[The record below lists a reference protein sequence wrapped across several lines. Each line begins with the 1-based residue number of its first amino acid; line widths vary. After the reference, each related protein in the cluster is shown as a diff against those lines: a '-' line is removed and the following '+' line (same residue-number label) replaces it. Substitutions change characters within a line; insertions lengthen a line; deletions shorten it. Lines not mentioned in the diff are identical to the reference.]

1 MMQATSVNSSR
12 AVVNLNGDWER
23 QVHDKQV
30 GTVPCPSSLR
40 PSGLY
45 SLRRE
50 FLLPRIATHERA
62 ILRFNAVN
70 YHGTVSLNGKQL
82 GTTIPYVP
90 QEFDCTQQ
98 AQEGRNLV
106 EVQIVDAGTGPNG
119 LGKDEVVFGTPG
131 GWESSGGIIR
141 DAYAEIRPRSYVE
154 NVRFGYRLL
163 DSYGKAACTAQIFVW
178 SSESGDGDCELVLS
192 WGRSEV
198 ARAKARVQLKAG
210 AKSTAELAFDLN
222 DVALWSPAEPNL
234 YELKVTLKGPATED
248 HWSCRTGFREIRI
261 QGRNFLLNG
270 ERLVLK
276 GTCRHD
282 MWAGQGFTLS
292 PRQQEKDMQMIK
304 AHGANFVRLVHYPHD
319 RRIID
324 LAEELGLLVSEE
336 PGFWQVD
343 FTKVERPFID
353 LGLRVL
359 ETTIRRDWNSPAV
372 MAWLLGN
379 ESVFTAS
386 YLNEGKQLCNTLDP
400 IFRPVSVAHINGPI
414 PKATKLFDEAGL
426 DFYDYHAYEFSEDK
440 FIKIPQEFG
449 PAKPLTFTEWG
460 WEDGG
465 HGDLFHERDFDDLLE
480 QTEAGNVAGHTFW
493 SWNDMRQ
500 YTREDWA
507 THDGILLSGAV
518 TEDRNTREPI
528 YSRLA
533 ALFAGRREIPQ
544 YTAPAAPRLLPLR
557 WLPFSPGSTH
567 AIVEL
572 QALADSRSGK
582 ESWAALESSLKQFW
596 ASSKMGKEQ
605 WTRTGSRFRLWQA
618 PVVEI
623 AGVSFRSAIVED
635 DIRPLIL
642 TAEVPE
648 ITIPIDR
655 QCSKLHILGQV
666 TLPNGYPLRGRAGET
681 AAIYSIVG
689 ANGGSQDIPVRNG
702 IEVAQA
708 NRIFEATRI
717 DPVATGAQPA
727 LEFVKDIVREQ
738 YQFLLWS
745 VSVTPGRIRSL
756 RCKLNSGQPALAILA
771 ITTEV

>member
-1 MMQATSVNSSR
+1 MQATAVNSSR

-23 QVHDKQV
+23 YVHDKMV
-30 GTVPCPSSLR
+30 GTVHFPSSLR
-40 PSGLY
+40 PSGFY

-50 FLLPRIATHERA
+50 LLLPRLASHERA
-62 ILRFNAVN
+62 ILRFNAIH
-70 YHGTVSLNGKQL
+70 YYGRVSLNGKQL

-98 AQEGRNLV
+98 AQEGRNAV

-119 LGKDEVVFGTPG
+119 LGKDEVVFGNPG
-131 GWESSGGIIR
+131 GWESAGGIIR
-141 DAYAEIRPRSYVE
+141 DAYVEIRPASYVE
-154 NVRFGYRLL
+154 NVRLGYRFV
-163 DSYGKAACTAQIFVW
+163 DGYGKAACTAQVLVW

-198 ARAKARVQLKAG
+198 SRAAGHVQLKAG

-222 DVALWSPAEPNL
+222 DVVLWSPAEPNL
-234 YELKVTLKGPATED
+234 YELKVTLKGTATED
-248 HWSCRTGFREIRI
+248 HWSCRTGFREIKI
-261 QGRNFLLNG
+261 QGQNFLLNG

-282 MWAGQGFTLS
+282 MWGGQGFTLS
-292 PRQQEKDMQMIK
+292 PSQQEKDMRMIK

-379 ESVFTAS
+379 ESEFTAA
-386 YLNEGKQLCNTLDP
+386 YLKEGKQLCNTLDP
-400 IFRPVSVAHINGPI
+400 LSRPVSVAHINGPI
-414 PKATKLFDEAGL
+414 PKAKKLFDEAGL
-426 DFYDYHAYEFSEDK
+426 DFYDYHAYESSEDK
-440 FIKIPQEFG
+440 FIKLPQEFG

-465 HGDLFHERDFDDLLE
+465 HGDLFHEHDFDDLLE

-518 TEDRNTREPI
+518 TEDRHIREPI

-533 ALFAGRREIPQ
+533 TLFAGRREIPQ
-544 YTAPAAPRLLPLR
+544 YRAPGAPQVLPLR
-557 WLPFSPGSTH
+557 SVPFSPGSTRE
-567 AIVEL
+567 IVEL
-572 QALADSRSGK
+572 QALADSQSGK

-596 ASSKMGKEQ
+596 PSSRMGAEQ
-605 WTRTGSRFRLWQA
+605 WTRTGSRFRLWQS

-623 AGVSFRSAIVED
+623 AGVSFRSAVVEGD
-635 DIRPLIL
+635 VRPLIL
-642 TAEVPE
+642 TTEVPE
-648 ITIPIDR
+648 ITIPIER

-666 TLPNGYPLRGRAGET
+666 TLPTGYPLHGRAGET
-681 AAIYSIVG
+681 VAVYSIVG
-689 ANGGSQDIPVRNG
+689 ANGASQDIPVRNG

-717 DPVATGAQPA
+717 DPVATEAQPA
-727 LEFVKDIVREQ
+727 LEFAKDVVREQ

-745 VSVTPGRIRSL
+745 VSVKPGRIRNL
-756 RCKLNSGQPALAILA
+756 RCKLHKGQPSLAILA
-771 ITTEV
+771 ITTEA